1 MGLFAILVIVA
12 LVFILLG
19 FRVIRPV
26 EKGLVERFGKYQ
38 RTLEQGLRWVIPFVD
53 RVIKVNVTEIRLDI
67 ARQQVITKDNL
78 NLEIDGV
85 VYFRVQE
92 VQKAIYNVNDFFS
105 SIPSL
110 AQTTLRSVIGEMAFT
125 EVNAQRQT
133 INTKIEGEL
142 DSQTKTW
149 GIDILRVELQDVR
162 PSSEVQ
168 RAMDKV
174 VTAEREKEA
183 KITAA
188 TAEKEA
194 SRQVAEANIIEA
206 TGEKTAQI
214 QRAQGEAEAV
224 RVAAIAKADAIRAVN
239 TAIEESFKDK
249 SQAFKALEVTES
261 SLRHNTK
268 FVLTE
273 KGINPSIVINEA
285 GGENILPLKK

>member
-1 MGLFAILVIVA
+1 MTFLYILGLVLFFIV
-12 LVFILLG
+12 LLG

-26 EKGLVERFGKYQ
+26 EKGLVERFGRYQ
-38 RTLEQGLRWVIPFVD
+38 RTIEQGLRWVIPLVD

-142 DSQTKTW
+142 DAQTKTW

-162 PSSEVQ
+162 PSTEVQ

-188 TAEKEA
+188 IAEKEA
-194 SRQVAEANIIEA
+194 SRQVAEATIIEA
-206 TGEKTAQI
+206 TADKTAQI
-214 QRAQGEAEAV
+214 QRAQGEAESV
-224 RVAAIAKADAIRAVN
+224 RIAAIAKADAIRQVN
-239 TAIEESFKDK
+239 IAIEESFKEK
-249 SQAFKALEVTES
+249 AQKFKAFEVTDS
-261 SLRHNTK
+261 TLRHNTK

-273 KGINPSIVINEA
+273 KGISPSIVINE
-285 GGENILPLKK
+285 GGENIVPLKK

>member
-1 MGLFAILVIVA
+1 MGIVTGLVLFAFIVA
-12 LVFILLG
+12 LLG

-26 EKGLVERFGKYQ
+26 EKGLVERFGRYQ

-92 VQKAIYNVNDFFS
+92 VQKAIYNVNDFFT

-110 AQTTLRSVIGEMAFT
+110 AQTTLRSIIGDMQFSEI
-125 EVNAQRQT
+125 NAQRQT
-133 INTKIEGEL
+133 INSKIEGEL
-142 DSQTKTW
+142 DSQTQSW

-162 PSSEVQ
+162 PSGEVQ

-194 SRQVAEANIIEA
+194 SRQVAEATIIEA
-206 TGEKTAQI
+206 TAAKTAQI

-239 TAIEESFKDK
+239 SAIEESFKENSRK
-249 SQAFKALEVTES
+249 FKALEVTEA

-268 FVLTE
+268 VVLTE
-273 KGINPSIVINEA
+273 KGISPTIVLSEGHDTVIPS
-285 GGENILPLKK
+285 KR

>member
-1 MGLFAILVIVA
+1 MTWIVILGI
-12 LVFILLG
+12 LLILFILAG
-19 FRVIRPV
+19 FRIIRPV

-38 RTLEQGLRWVIPFVD
+38 RTIEQGLRWVIPMVD

-85 VYFRVQE
+85 VYFRVQD
-92 VQKAIYNVNDFFS
+92 VQKAIYNVNDYFS

-110 AQTTLRSVIGEMAFT
+110 AQTTLRSTIGEMHFA

-133 INTKIEGEL
+133 INAKIENEL
-142 DSQTKTW
+142 DTQTQSW
-149 GIDILRVELQDVR
+149 GIDVLRVELQDVR

-188 TAEKEA
+188 IAEKEA
-194 SRQVAEANIIEA
+194 SRQVAEATIIEA
-206 TGEKTAQI
+206 EADKTARI
-214 QRAQGEAEAV
+214 ERAKGEAEAV
-224 RVAAIAKADAIRAVN
+224 RVAAIAKADAVRQVN
-239 TAIEESFKDK
+239 NAIEETFKDK
-249 SQAFKALEVTES
+249 ARSFKSLEVTEAT
-261 SLRHNTK
+261 LRDNTK

-273 KGINPSIVINEA
+273 KGITPSIVINEA
-285 GGENILPLKK
+285 GENIIPVKK

>member
-1 MGLFAILVIVA
+1 MGIVTALVLFAFIVA
-12 LVFILLG
+12 LLG

-26 EKGLVERFGKYQ
+26 EKGLVERFGRYQ
-38 RTLEQGLRWVIPFVD
+38 RTLEQGLRWVIPLVD

-92 VQKAIYNVNDFFS
+92 VQKAIYNVNDFFT

-110 AQTTLRSVIGEMAFT
+110 AQTTLRSIIGDMQFSEI
-125 EVNAQRQT
+125 NAQRQT
-133 INTKIEGEL
+133 INSKIEGEL
-142 DSQTKTW
+142 DSQTQSW

-162 PSSEVQ
+162 PSSDVQ

-194 SRQVAEANIIEA
+194 SRQVAEATIIEA
-206 TGEKTAQI
+206 TAAKTSQI
-214 QRAQGEAEAV
+214 ERAKGEAEAV

-239 TAIEESFKDK
+239 AAIEESFKENSRK
-249 SQAFKALEVTES
+249 FKALEVTEA

-268 FVLTE
+268 VVLTE
-273 KGINPSIVINEA
+273 KGISPTIVLSEGHDTVIPA
-285 GGENILPLKK
+285 RK

>member
-1 MGLFAILVIVA
+1 MTIFWILAIIA
-12 LVFILLG
+12 LAIALLG

-26 EKGLVERFGKYQ
+26 EKGLVERFGRYQ
-38 RTLEQGLRWVIPFVD
+38 RTLEQGLRWVIPLVD

-261 SLRHNTK
+261 SLRHNSK

-273 KGINPSIVINEA
+273 KGISPSIVINEA
-285 GGENILPLKK
+285 GEHVVPLKK

>member
-1 MGLFAILVIVA
+1 MGIVTALVLFAFIVA
-12 LVFILLG
+12 LLG

-26 EKGLVERFGKYQ
+26 EKGLVERFGRYQ

-92 VQKAIYNVNDFFS
+92 VQKAIYNVNDFFT

-110 AQTTLRSVIGEMAFT
+110 AQTTLRSIIGDMQFSEI
-125 EVNAQRQT
+125 NAQRQT
-133 INTKIEGEL
+133 INSKIEGEL
-142 DSQTKTW
+142 DSQTQSW

-162 PSSEVQ
+162 PSSDVQ

-194 SRQVAEANIIEA
+194 SRQVAEATIIEA
-206 TGEKTAQI
+206 TAAKTSQI
-214 QRAQGEAEAV
+214 ERAKGEAEAV

-239 TAIEESFKDK
+239 AAIEESFKENSRK
-249 SQAFKALEVTES
+249 FKALEVTEA

-268 FVLTE
+268 VVLTE
-273 KGINPSIVINEA
+273 KGISPTIVLSEGHDSVI
-285 GGENILPLKK
+285 PTRK

>member
-1 MGLFAILVIVA
+1 MTLFWILAVIALAIA
-12 LVFILLG
+12 LLG

-26 EKGLVERFGKYQ
+26 EKGLVERFGRYQ

-261 SLRHNTK
+261 SLRNNSK

-273 KGINPSIVINEA
+273 KGISPSIVINEA
-285 GGENILPLKK
+285 GDHVVPVKK